1 MKRLRRALLVLAAL
15 FGCAQ
20 FIRPTRIAEPV
31 DPARDLIAL
40 TSPSAEVE
48 QLLRTACYDCHSGQP
63 HYPWYAALTP
73 VNWWLQHHIDEGR
86 EHFDASSWGSY
97 AADDR
102 AHVADEAI
110 EMIKKEEMP
119 LTEYTWTHGDARLS
133 MDQRV
138 ALTGYFSGLAGGGGS
153 EPED

>member
-1 MKRLRRALLVLAAL
+1 MRNRFLLAFAALLLV
-15 FGCAQ
+15 AQ
-20 FIRPTRIAEPV
+20 FIRPARTAEPM

-63 HYPWYAALTP
+63 RYPWYAALTP

-97 AADDR
+97 PADDR

-119 LTEYTWTHGDARLS
+119 LTEYTCTHGDARLS

-153 EPED
+153 EHED